1 MSSGPK
7 GVLDQ
12 RDPAKTGVAT
22 VTHTAPADLFEG
34 EALAGSILKA
44 KPLGGRAGRPNRR
57 TAEMAGFIQRRIG
70 DPLLEMARLA
80 MCDPLELAREM
91 NRMQRE
97 LDIELMEEAASGQ
110 WKYERPAP
118 FSIREA
124 MEFRNECRAAIL
136 PYVHAKRAAEDDKG
150 EAIKPEIRISL
161 GGLDPAALKIAP
173 GGIDAGSF
181 LDLAAVATEAQDR
194 YRVPSEGANS
204 VESSDGEARN
214 DE

>member
-34 EALAGSILKA
+34 EALAGPILKA

-57 TAEMAGFIQRRIG
+57 TAEMAGFIQRTMG
-70 DPLLEMARLA
+70 DPLLELARLA
-80 MCDPLELAREM
+80 MCDPVALATEM
-91 NRMQRE
+91 NQLQAE
-97 LDIELMEEAASGQ
+97 TGQ
-110 WKYERPAP
+110 MTGKDGKALLPIT
-118 FSIREA
+118 IREA
-124 MEFRNECRAAIL
+124 LAFKRECLEAIL

-173 GGIDAGSF
+173 GGLDAGAF
-181 LDLAAVATEAQDR
+181 LDLAAVATEAQER

-204 VESSDGEARN
+204 VESSDDEARN